1 MPLRVILAAFISY
14 LFFFNVQMCYI
25 FLPSV
30 LSISFFVIFSDASKF
45 NQPFLPR
52 GLINIQ
58 VFSPQWFDFFLI
70 FNSSVHL
77 ECISAYGMIQEIYNL
92 QEEGASFTLPS
103 SLLSHPELLLSS
115 RPNRSKDTLGY
126 RKAGKAAVIFP

>member
-58 VFSPQWFDFFLI
+58 VFSPQWFDFFLNI
-70 FNSSVHL
+70 QFFSASGMHFSVW
-77 ECISAYGMIQEIYNL
+77 Y
-92 QEEGASFTLPS
+92 
-103 SLLSHPELLLSS
+103 
-115 RPNRSKDTLGY
+115 DTGDL
-126 RKAGKAAVIFP
+126 